1 MARTT
6 ELDNL
11 VDMSG
16 VVRPG
21 RWKGCWVVFTDDG
34 EEIHLTGLHLA
45 ILGHTPFD
53 GQRIDF
59 VARRIITER
68 FEIEEVL

>member
-1 MARTT
+1 MARVT

-21 RWKGCWVVFTDDG
+21 RSKGFWMVFTDDG
-34 EEIHLTGLHLA
+34 QEIHLTGLHFA
-45 ILGHTPFD
+45 ILRHEPFD